1 VKPLTREPGSPHKH
15 RTTRVRTPR
24 TNGFVERTNRTLL
37 DECFRVLGRTTWLLL
52 ASLVFYAWGEMLFTL
67 VMLTAIAANYG
78 FGLWV
83 DRARGTP
90 AARAVLALTVA

>member
-1 VKPLTREPGSPHKH
+1 MLFTSPIFLFLFL
-15 RTTRVRTPR
+15 PI
-24 TNGFVERTNRTLL
+24 
-37 DECFRVLGRTTWLLL
+37 VLAVNALAPARLRNLWLLL

-67 VMLTAIAANYG
+67 VMLAAIAANYG

-90 AARAVLALTVA
+90 ATAAGEPAFTFSI